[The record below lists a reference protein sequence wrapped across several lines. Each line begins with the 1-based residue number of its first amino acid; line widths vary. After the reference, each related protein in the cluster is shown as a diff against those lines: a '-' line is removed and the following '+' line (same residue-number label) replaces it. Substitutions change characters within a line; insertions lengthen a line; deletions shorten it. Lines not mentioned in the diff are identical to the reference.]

1 MEHSMAKVVLW
12 VALGGAA
19 GSVVRFLFSV
29 WIKPSGGFPW
39 PTLAVNI
46 LGCFAIGLVYGFTSR
61 HASEQ
66 MRLVLATGF
75 CGGFTTFSAF
85 GYENL
90 TLIQSQQYAL
100 ASAYVAAS
108 IVGGMAA
115 VWLGNSLAD
124 KW

>member
-1 MEHSMAKVVLW
+1 MEPSTAKALLLVSM
-12 VALGGAA
+12 GGAA
-19 GSVVRFLFSV
+19 GSALRFLFSV
-29 WIKPSGGFPW
+29 WIKPASGFPW

-66 MRLVLATGF
+66 MRLMLATGF

-115 VWLGNSLAD
+115 VWLGNAVAG
-124 KW
+124 K